1 MAAYDLD
8 ELPDPIYLRLN
19 SNALGNYGAA
29 QGGYYSEDSGS
40 GDEGSVSDDN
50 IQFDLSA
57 PPPES

>member
-19 SNALGNYGAA
+19 SNALNYA

-57 PPPES
+57 PPPDS